1 MTVFVV
7 TTERLER
14 MCVRERESMCVCV
27 YVIECACIKHHVLEY
42 KSVCKSVTPEYLY
55 VHLCTCVCGPHQFVT
70 SFFKIFFY
78 HTLLHRS
85 RLAPSKDNRKMRG
98 LFPLSFSSLSS
109 YLITFSSPSTFPFLF
124 FYVSF

>member
-55 VHLCTCVCGPHQFVT
+55 VHLCTCVCVVLTNLSHHFLK
-70 SFFKIFFY
+70 SFFIILCF
-78 HTLLHRS
+78 TGAALLHQR
-85 RLAPSKDNRKMRG
+85 
-98 LFPLSFSSLSS
+98 
-109 YLITFSSPSTFPFLF
+109 ITER
-124 FYVSF
+124 